1 MMTTDR
7 TVVVTGANRGIGL
20 EIVRQLDSQGY
31 RVAACCRNASNKLT
45 NLIETSTNAH
55 KIFKLDLSNE
65 QEIKNV
71 TLDMLKWSGVP
82 YGLVNCAG
90 FATGGL
96 FSMTRIQDLRDIFE
110 VNLFGPLF
118 LTQLISKKML
128 RAKQGSIVNIAS
140 TAGILADTGTLAY
153 GGTKASLI
161 HATRVLASE
170 LGTFGIRVNAIAP
183 SVVETEMASLMDE
196 TAKDKL
202 ESRSALK
209 AKTQASNVA
218 DAVSF
223 LLSSKSE
230 MISGQILRIDR
241 GMPF

>member
-1 MMTTDR
+1 MMLDR
-7 TVVVTGANRGIGL
+7 TVIVTGSNRGIGL
-20 EIVRQLDSQGY
+20 EIVRQLDSEGY
-31 RVAACCRNASNKLT
+31 RIAACCRKASNELT
-45 NLIETSTNAH
+45 TLIETSPYQH
-55 KIFKLDLSNE
+55 KIFKFDLSE
-65 QEIKNV
+65 EREIKDV
-71 TLDMLKWSGVP
+71 TVDMLKWTGIP

-90 FATGGL
+90 LATGGL
-96 FSMTRIQDLRDIFE
+96 FSMTRIQELREIFE
-110 VNLFGPLF
+110 INLFGPLF
-118 LTQLISKKML
+118 LTQLVSKKML
-128 RAKQGSIVNIAS
+128 RAKQGAIVNIAS
-140 TAGILADTGTLAY
+140 TAGILADTGTMAY

-170 LGTFGIRVNAIAP
+170 LGAFGIRVNAIAP
-183 SVVETEMASLMDE
+183 SLVDTGMASLMDE
-196 TAKDKL
+196 AAKDKL
-202 ESRSALK
+202 ENRSALK

>member
-1 MMTTDR
+1 MTTDR

-20 EIVRQLDSQGY
+20 AIVRQLDSEGY
-31 RVAACCRNASNKLT
+31 RVAACCRNASDELS
-45 NLIETSTNAH
+45 NLIETSPNAH
-55 KIFKLDLSNE
+55 KIFKLDLSEE

-90 FATGGL
+90 LATGGL

-170 LGTFGIRVNAIAP
+170 LGTFGIRANAIAP
-183 SVVETEMASLMDE
+183 SVVETEMAALMDE

-209 AKTQASNVA
+209 ARTQASNVA